1 MGGLQERGTDAR
13 TGRALSSRPGF
24 ARSRPALSLSCR
36 PGPGRRST
44 KRHRPCRSGAPSRA
58 PVGQRVGI
66 AVLVAA
72 DVVDLGI
79 EPLGVVIPDQNAH
92 RAALRDDALN
102 DAARSEEHT
111 SELQSLMRT
120 SYAVFCLKKQNNK
133 RNILSVHPPTQR
145 STEPTPA
152 AKPTYTICP

>member
-1 MGGLQERGTDAR
+1 MAPAWKSPETLSGSWVENRGSAAPWRVAAVGIGMGGLQERGTSPR
-13 TGRALSSRPGF
+13 TGRPLSSRPGV

-92 RAALRDDALN
+92 RAALRDDVLN
-102 DAARSEEHT
+102 EIGRAH
-111 SELQSLMRT
+111 
-120 SYAVFCLKKQNNK
+120 V
-133 RNILSVHPPTQR
+133 
-145 STEPTPA
+145 
-152 AKPTYTICP
+152 